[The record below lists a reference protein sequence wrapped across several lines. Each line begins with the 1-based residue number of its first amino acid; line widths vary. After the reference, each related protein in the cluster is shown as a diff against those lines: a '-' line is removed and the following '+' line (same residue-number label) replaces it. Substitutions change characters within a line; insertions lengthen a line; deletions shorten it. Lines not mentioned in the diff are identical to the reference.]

1 MSETPSMQPDAYLDR
16 IGYTGPRELHA
27 EVLRQ
32 IHRAHMLA
40 VPFENL
46 DIALGRPIPLSL
58 PAFYDKIVRR
68 RRGGFCYELN
78 GLFGW
83 LLERLGFAVTILSAR
98 VFHVGQ
104 PGPDFEHVLLLVE
117 AGERLIAD
125 VGFGDSFLEPL
136 PLELGSE
143 VEQAGSLY
151 RLTAAGDARVLER
164 RREGVNWEPQ
174 FSFTLT
180 PRRLAEFGAECHRLQ
195 ASPESPFTRKAVCS
209 LPTAEGRL
217 TLSGNRLIR
226 TTRGLRAEEP
236 VGGEREYRSLL
247 RAHFGVELDEAAA
260 IGRLMAFSA
269 V

>member
-1 MSETPSMQPDAYLDR
+1 
-16 IGYTGPRELHA
+16 
-27 EVLRQ
+27 
-32 IHRAHMLA
+32 
-40 VPFENL
+40 
-46 DIALGRPIPLSL
+46 
-58 PAFYDKIVRR
+58 
-68 RRGGFCYELN
+68 
-78 GLFGW
+78 
-83 LLERLGFAVTILSAR
+83 VTILSAR
-98 VFHVGQ
+98 VFHAGQ

-117 AGERLIAD
+117 AEERLIAD

-136 PLELGSE
+136 PLEAGGE

-151 RLTAAGDARVLER
+151 RLRAVGDARVLER
-164 RREGVNWEPQ
+164 RRERVDWELQ

-195 ASPESPFTRKAVCS
+195 TSPESPFTRKAVCS
-209 LPTAEGRL
+209 LPTPEGRL

-226 TTRGLRAEEP
+226 TTRGRRAEEP
-236 VGGEREYRSLL
+236 IGGEREYRSLL

>member
-1 MSETPSMQPDAYLDR
+1 MQPDAYLDR

-32 IHRAHMLA
+32 VHRAHMLA

-46 DIALGRPIPLSL
+46 DSALGRPILLSV

-83 LLERLGFAVTILSAR
+83 LLARLGFPVTILSAR
-98 VFHVGQ
+98 VFHAGQ

-117 AGERLIAD
+117 AGARLIAD

-136 PLELGSE
+136 PLELSGE
-143 VEQAGSLY
+143 VEQAGSSY
-151 RLTAAGDARVLER
+151 RLRVAGDTRVLER
-164 RREGVNWEPQ
+164 RREPTGWEPQ

-195 ASPESPFTRKAVCS
+195 TSPESPFTRKAVCS
-209 LPTAEGRL
+209 LPTPEGRL

-226 TTRGLRAEEP
+226 TTRGHRAEEA
-236 VGGEREYRSLL
+236 VGDEREYRSLL
-247 RAHFGVELDEAAA
+247 RIHFGVELDEAAA